1 MKEESDELQSLVD
14 PKETHSLLGVH
25 KLPESPVNVS
35 NLFTPNKS
43 DKDKMASTSFTTVP
57 IPNVTMPSV
66 TPEKGDIMTAM
77 SSSSSSYVPHDGV
90 RPRCAFVNVRTQRPS
105 LDDSNQS
112 P

>member
-43 DKDKMASTSFTTVP
+43 DKD
-57 IPNVTMPSV
+57 
-66 TPEKGDIMTAM
+66 
-77 SSSSSSYVPHDGV
+77 
-90 RPRCAFVNVRTQRPS
+90 
-105 LDDSNQS
+105 
-112 P
+112 